1 MRGIFI
7 SLALILAA
15 CSPVIEARAP
25 AGPASEIALE
35 EPILAAPMAP
45 VVTPCPADTLASDDG
60 IGGTGCK

>member
-7 SLALILAA
+7 SLALMLAA

-25 AGPASEIALE
+25 VGPASEIALE
-35 EPILAAPMAP
+35 EPILAAPSP
-45 VVTPCPADTLASDDG
+45 VVIPCLADTFARDDG